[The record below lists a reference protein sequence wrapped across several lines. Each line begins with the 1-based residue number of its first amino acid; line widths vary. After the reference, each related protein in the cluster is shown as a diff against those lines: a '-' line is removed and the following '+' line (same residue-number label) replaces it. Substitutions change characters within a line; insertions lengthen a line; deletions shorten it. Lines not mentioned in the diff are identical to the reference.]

1 MLSAVMKE
9 AAIRAKVEPRLVTD
23 IVVGNLLQI
32 GAGEISARMAML
44 MAGFPIETSVMA
56 INRLGISGIEV
67 CAILAAK
74 IKSGMIDIGMAAGV

>member
-32 GAGEISARMAML
+32 GQEKYQLEWRCL
-44 MAGFPIETSVMA
+44 WQVFQ
-56 INRLGISGIEV
+56 
-67 CAILAAK
+67 
-74 IKSGMIDIGMAAGV
+74 

>member
-9 AAIRAKVEPRLVTD
+9 AA
-23 IVVGNLLQI
+23 
-32 GAGEISARMAML
+32 
-44 MAGFPIETSVMA
+44 VMA